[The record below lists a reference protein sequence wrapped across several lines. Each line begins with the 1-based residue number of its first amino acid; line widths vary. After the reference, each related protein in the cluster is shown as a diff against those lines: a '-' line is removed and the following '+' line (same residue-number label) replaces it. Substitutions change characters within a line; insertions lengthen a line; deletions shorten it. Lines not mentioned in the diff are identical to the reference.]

1 MELKFTYFKFD
12 RSWNFTEWQRVAKM
26 ALCAKGAIKVIN
38 SDLREADRTFSDANE
53 KLDGTAL
60 YMLNTMLDSKI
71 SKNIKSENTFELW
84 KELNDKYMSAMINM
98 IVGQVQELINCRME
112 PDDINSHMY
121 WDLYC
126 AIAWNIQ
133 FDAIMH
139 DQLVRVIGLAG
150 LNKKFVSISVEFGM
164 VNDENLDEDKIGERV
179 YRVTDTLTTFRSN
192 GNMIGGASKHHPTCN
207 YCGKLGHVEK
217 VCYKKQNDEH
227 RENEG
232 NGRDRGGRY
241 EGGRNDKPKPGS
253 GGSKGHKMNL
263 KLGGLSLLGAHATLG
278 KVGKSDTWLLDSG
291 TNASSCYLWNV
302 FDTFSDYQDTMMT
315 MSGKSMNIRGKGTAK
330 VGDSLSVI
338 GAM

>member
-1 MELKFTYFKFD
+1 
-12 RSWNFTEWQRVAKM
+12 M

-38 SDLREADRTFSDANE
+38 SDLCEADRTFSDANE

-60 YMLNTMLDSKI
+60 YMLNAMLDSKI
-71 SKNIKSENTFELW
+71 SKNIKNENAFELW
-84 KELNDKYMSAMINM
+84 KKLNDKYVSETINR

-112 PDDINSHMY
+112 PDDIDSHMY
-121 WDLYC
+121 WDSYC
-126 AIAWNIQ
+126 AIVRNIQ
-133 FDAIMH
+133 FDKITRE
-139 DQLVRVIGLAG
+139 QLVRVIGLAG
-150 LNKKFVSISVEFGM
+150 LNEKFLSISVEFGK
-164 VNDENLDEDKIGERV
+164 VNDANLDEDKIGECM

-207 YCGKLGHVEK
+207 YCGKLGHMEK
-217 VCYKKQNDEH
+217 VCYKKQNDERH
-227 RENEG
+227 ENEG
-232 NGRDRGGRY
+232 NGRDRGGGY

-263 KLGGLSLLGAHATLG
+263 KLGRLLLLGAHAALG
-278 KVGKSDTWLLDSG
+278 KVKKSDTWLLDSG
-291 TNASSCYLWNV
+291 ANASSCYSWNV

-315 MSGKSMNIRGKGTAK
+315 MLGESMNIRGKGTAK